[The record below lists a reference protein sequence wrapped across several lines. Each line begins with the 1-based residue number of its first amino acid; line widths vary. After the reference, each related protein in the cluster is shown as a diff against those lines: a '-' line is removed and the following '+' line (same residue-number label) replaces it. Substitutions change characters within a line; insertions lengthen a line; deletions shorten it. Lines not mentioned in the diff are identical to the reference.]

1 MAHKKGVQVMVD
13 GAHCVGHFQFKI
25 DDLDLKKEENILKII
40 NFSNQIKLD
49 LSTMSKRRLVQN
61 SSNTYKAPFQYR
73 FSQAIVS
80 NELDK
85 TQLLINELREILS
98 MSSVFGMEHK
108 SRLLRQLGNLNRNY
122 IRNFLKYSSL
132 GVL

>member
-1 MAHKKGVQVMVD
+1 M
-13 GAHCVGHFQFKI
+13 
-25 DDLDLKKEENILKII
+25 
-40 NFSNQIKLD
+40 NFSHQIKLD

-61 SSNTYKAPFQYR
+61 SSNTYKAPFQYP

-85 TQLLINELREILS
+85 TQLLINELREVLS

-122 IRNFLKYSSL
+122 IRSFLKYSSL

>member
-1 MAHKKGVQVMVD
+1 M
-13 GAHCVGHFQFKI
+13 
-25 DDLDLKKEENILKII
+25 

-49 LSTMSKRRLVQN
+49 LSTMSKRRLVQD
-61 SSNTYKAPFQYR
+61 SLNTYKAPFQYR